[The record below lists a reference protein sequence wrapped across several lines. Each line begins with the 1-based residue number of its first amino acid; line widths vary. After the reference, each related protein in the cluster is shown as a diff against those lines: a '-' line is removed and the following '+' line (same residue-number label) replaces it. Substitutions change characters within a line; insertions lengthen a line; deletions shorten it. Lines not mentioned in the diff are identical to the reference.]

1 MSPPNMGG
9 RAPGQSEC
17 GVNNVVAVILAGG
30 EARRMGGGDK
40 CLLEFGGQTL
50 LDWILARISPQ
61 VRTTIL
67 NANGDPA
74 RFAGFG
80 LTVVPDMVE
89 ESLGPLLGIL
99 SGLTWVAENVPDA
112 QWVVTVPGDTPFPP
126 GDLVDRFMG
135 MASGPGVEVVCAVS
149 GGRTYPPCSLWKVDL
164 AGELRDAVIRD
175 RILKID
181 EWTES
186 RRIEWVEFETGA
198 VDPFFNVNSP
208 EDLRRAEAFAKE
220 LLG

>member
-1 MSPPNMGG
+1 
-9 RAPGQSEC
+9 
-17 GVNNVVAVILAGG
+17 
-30 EARRMGGGDK
+30 MGGGDK

-74 RFAGFG
+74 RFAQFN
-80 LTVVPDMVE
+80 LSVVPDIVE

-99 SGLTWVAENVPDA
+99 SGLTWVAENVRDA

-126 GDLVDRFMG
+126 DDLVDRFMRV
-135 MASGPGVEVVCAVS
+135 ASGSGVEVVCAVS
-149 GGRTYPPCSLWKVDL
+149 SGRTYPPCSLWKVDL
-164 AGELRDAVIRD
+164 AGELREAVIRD

-181 EWTES
+181 EWTKT

-198 VDPFFNVNSP
+198 VDPFFNINSP
-208 EDLRRAEAFAKE
+208 EDLQRAEVFAKE
-220 LLG
+220 VLG

>member
-1 MSPPNMGG
+1 
-9 RAPGQSEC
+9 
-17 GVNNVVAVILAGG
+17 VNSVVAVILAGG

-61 VRTTIL
+61 VGTVIL

-74 RFAGFG
+74 RFAQFD
-80 LTVVPDMVE
+80 LPVVPDMVD

-99 SGLTWVAENVPDA
+99 SGLTWAAENAPDA

-126 GDLVDRFMG
+126 GDLVDQFME
-135 MASGPGVEVVCAVS
+135 MAAGSDVEVVCAVS

-164 AGELRDAVIRD
+164 AGELREAVLED

-181 EWTES
+181 QWTET
-186 RRIEWVEFETGA
+186 RRIEWAEFETGA

-208 EDLRRAEAFAKE
+208 EDLRRAEALAKE

>member
-1 MSPPNMGG
+1 MNS
-9 RAPGQSEC
+9 
-17 GVNNVVAVILAGG
+17 VVAVILAGG

-50 LDWILARISPQ
+50 LDWILARIRPQ
-61 VRTTIL
+61 VRTVIL

-74 RFAGFG
+74 RFAQFD
-80 LTVVPDMVE
+80 LPVVPDIAD
-89 ESLGPLLGIL
+89 ESLGPLLGIV
-99 SGLTWVAENVPDA
+99 SGLTWVAENAPDA

-126 GDLVDRFMG
+126 GDLVGRFMEI
-135 MASGPGVEVVCAVS
+135 AARPDVEVVCAVS
-149 GGRTYPPCSLWKVDL
+149 GGRTYPPCSLWNVDL
-164 AGELRDAVIRD
+164 AGELREAVIED

-181 EWTES
+181 QWTET
-186 RRIEWVEFETGA
+186 RRIEWAEFETGA

-208 EDLRRAEAFAKE
+208 EDLRRAEALARE

>member
-1 MSPPNMGG
+1 MNS
-9 RAPGQSEC
+9 
-17 GVNNVVAVILAGG
+17 VVAVILAGG

-40 CLLEFGGQTL
+40 CLLEFGGRTL

-61 VRTTIL
+61 ARTVIL

-74 RFAGFG
+74 RFAQFD
-80 LTVVPDMVE
+80 LPVVPDIAD

-99 SGLTWVAENVPDA
+99 SGLTWVAENVPEA
-112 QWVVTVPGDTPFPP
+112 QWAVTLPGDTPFPP
-126 GDLVDRFMG
+126 GDLVGRFMEI
-135 MASGPGVEVVCAVS
+135 AAGPDVEVVCAVS

-164 AGELRDAVIRD
+164 AGELREAVIED

-181 EWTES
+181 QWTET
-186 RRIEWVEFETGA
+186 RRIEWAEFETGA
-198 VDPFFNVNSP
+198 VDPFFNINSP

>member
-1 MSPPNMGG
+1 
-9 RAPGQSEC
+9 
-17 GVNNVVAVILAGG
+17 
-30 EARRMGGGDK
+30 MGGGDK

-74 RFAGFG
+74 RFAQFN
-80 LTVVPDMVE
+80 LSVVPDIVE

-99 SGLTWVAENVPDA
+99 SGLTWVAENVRDA

-126 GDLVDRFMG
+126 DDLVDRFMRI
-135 MASGPGVEVVCAVS
+135 ASGSGVEVVCAVS
-149 GGRTYPPCSLWKVDL
+149 SDRTYPPCSLWKVDL
-164 AGELRDAVIRD
+164 AGELQEAVIRD

-181 EWTES
+181 EWTET
-186 RRIEWVEFETGA
+186 RRIEWVEFETDA
-198 VDPFFNVNSP
+198 VDPFFNINSP
-208 EDLRRAEAFAKE
+208 EDLQRAEVFAKE
-220 LLG
+220 VLG